1 MSQHSEERL
10 PTPFEQRARSAQ
22 ILPFER
28 PQSDL
33 QKAVQLRA
41 QEEIELKRRR
51 EETHKAPVARWII
64 GLAVA
69 LLPVLALIVG
79 LDGFLRVFHQIN
91 AMYESM
97 PSPEPVPAVE
107 EPLPNE
113 PGVVMLRPM
122 DDISKGV
129 KAAPAPVQPEPKK

>member
-10 PTPFEQRARSAQ
+10 SAFQDRAQSAQ

-33 QKAVQLRA
+33 QKAVQQRA
-41 QEEIELKRRR
+41 QESIELHRTR
-51 EETHKAPVARWII
+51 EQIRKPPAARWII

-69 LLPVLALIVG
+69 LLPVLLLIVS
-79 LDGFLRVFHQIN
+79 LDGFLRVFHSIN

-97 PSPEPVPAVE
+97 PGPEPAPVVE
-107 EPLPNE
+107 EPTPSE

-122 DDISKGV
+122 TD
-129 KAAPAPVQPEPKK
+129 KAATPASAQPAPKK

>member
-10 PTPFEQRARSAQ
+10 PSPFEERTRSAQ

-33 QKAVQLRA
+33 QKAVQQRA
-41 QEEIELKRRR
+41 QEAIELRR
-51 EETHKAPVARWII
+51 EREQTRKAPVARWII
-64 GLAVA
+64 GLAAA
-69 LLPVLALIVG
+69 LLPVLGLIVG
-79 LDGFLRVFHQIN
+79 FDGFLRVFHRIN

-97 PSPEPVPAVE
+97 PAPQAAPAAEPEQV
-107 EPLPNE
+107 E

-122 DDISKGV
+122 DEASKG
-129 KAAPAPVQPEPKK
+129 APRAPVSDQKK